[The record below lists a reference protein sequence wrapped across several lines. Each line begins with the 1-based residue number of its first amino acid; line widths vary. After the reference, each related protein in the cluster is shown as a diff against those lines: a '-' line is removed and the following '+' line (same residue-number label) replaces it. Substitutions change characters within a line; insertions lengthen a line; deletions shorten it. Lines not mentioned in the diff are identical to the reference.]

1 MGSSGELNTNQQKT
15 TSPQGILN
23 YLDDLCAYA
32 LSIGMTFEQFWYD
45 DPSLIKY
52 YIKAHDIKR
61 ALKNQELWLQGL
73 YVYQAIGNL
82 IPVLN
87 PFSKDHKAKPYLKE
101 PIPLTQKEV
110 EERRLKRI
118 EKWTSMMMSRVKK
131 S

>member
-1 MGSSGELNTNQQKT
+1 MGSSGELKTDQKKT

-32 LSIGMTFEQFWYD
+32 LSIGMTYEQYWYD

-52 YIKAHDIKR
+52 YIKSHDIKR

-73 YVYQAIGNL
+73 YIYHAIGDL

-131 S
+131 D